1 MYLKKEN
8 AVAAGKKIKPKSQ
21 TWNFFIYFFYLKKK
35 ACGRLEKRWERHG
48 WWYASLWDKRTLV
61 NRPPSLL
68 KGKKTL
74 KNWLE
79 PPPLDCRD
87 RFPHQKPSKKK
98 KERQSLTQN
107 YRLARMDVF
116 SARDYCYFFLP
127 FFLLLFGNCYCLE
140 TVGILPEKL
149 EGICRGCR
157 RSDPLL
163 EHETKKSRKNS
174 ENWLLEMGETAGASF
189 KCCKY
194 TD

>member
-1 MYLKKEN
+1 MNLLPLHLTTHDSCVFEKRKCCSRREEDK
-8 AVAAGKKIKPKSQ
+8 AEKSDLECFYI
-21 TWNFFIYFFYLKKK
+21 FFLFKKK

-127 FFLLLFGNCYCLE
+127 FFCC
-140 TVGILPEKL
+140 
-149 EGICRGCR
+149 C
-157 RSDPLL
+157 
-163 EHETKKSRKNS
+163 S
-174 ENWLLEMGETAGASF
+174 EIVIA
-189 KCCKY
+189 
-194 TD
+194 